1 MKLPE
6 KIIALRRLK
15 DWSQEELAERLN
27 VSRQFVSKWESGA
40 STPELDRIA
49 ELCRLFDVSADTL
62 IRDELTP
69 ECLDESVPAVDP
81 EHPLLSL
88 DDTYAYVA
96 QSQTVANKIGLG
108 VAACIVSPALIVLLS
123 EISEKLSD
131 LLGLPIMFLLIA
143 WGVWQFITAGS
154 MNDRY
159 RFIEKRRFTL
169 SREAHSWVS
178 EAREKFRPALARDIA
193 IGVVLCILSPMPI
206 ILLDVIFHHSRLMA
220 GLGPALL
227 LLLVAVAVYLF
238 IYSGSMQGCYHRL
251 LKERD

>member
-15 DWSQEELAERLN
+15 DWSQEDLAERLN
-27 VSRQFVSKWESGA
+27 VSRQSVSKWESGA

-69 ECLDESVPAVDP
+69 ECLGESVPAVDP
-81 EHPLLSL
+81 EHPLLTL

-108 VAACIVSPALIVLLS
+108 VAACIVSPALVVLFSDVS
-123 EISEKLSD
+123 ESMSN
-131 LLGLPIMFLLIA
+131 LLGLPVMFLLIA
-143 WGVWQFITAGS
+143 WGVWQFIIAGS

-159 RFIEKRRFTL
+159 LFIEKRRFTL
-169 SREAHSWVS
+169 SREAQSWIV
-178 EAREKFRPALARDIA
+178 EAREQFRPALARDIA

-206 ILLDVIFHHSRLMA
+206 ILLDALYHSALMA
-220 GLGPALL
+220 GIGPALL
-227 LLLVAVAVYLF
+227 LLLVALAVYLF
-238 IYSGSMQGCYHRL
+238 IYSGSVQGCYHRL

>member
-6 KIIALRRLK
+6 KIIARRRLK
-15 DWSQEELAERLN
+15 DWSQEDLAERLN
-27 VSRQFVSKWESGA
+27 VSRQSVSKWESGA

-69 ECLDESVPAVDP
+69 ECLGESVPAVDP
-81 EHPLLSL
+81 EHPLLTL

-108 VAACIVSPALIVLLS
+108 VAACIVSPALVVLFSDVS
-123 EISEKLSD
+123 ESMSN
-131 LLGLPIMFLLIA
+131 LLGLPVMFLLIA

-169 SREAHSWVS
+169 SREAQSWIV
-178 EAREKFRPALARDIA
+178 EAREQFRPALARDIA

-206 ILLDVIFHHSRLMA
+206 ILLDALYHSALMA
-220 GLGPALL
+220 GIGPALL
-227 LLLVAVAVYLF
+227 LLLVALAVYLF
-238 IYSGSMQGCYHRL
+238 IYSGSVQGCYHRL

>member
-15 DWSQEELAERLN
+15 DWSQEDLAERLN
-27 VSRQFVSKWESGA
+27 VSRQSVSKWESGA

-69 ECLDESVPAVDP
+69 ECLGESVPAVDP
-81 EHPLLSL
+81 EHPLLTL

-108 VAACIVSPALIVLLS
+108 VAACIVSPALVVLFSDVS
-123 EISEKLSD
+123 ESMSN
-131 LLGLPIMFLLIA
+131 LLGLPVMFLLIA

-169 SREAHSWVS
+169 SREAQSWIV
-178 EAREKFRPALARDIA
+178 EAREQFRPALTRDIA

-206 ILLDVIFHHSRLMA
+206 ILLDALYHSALMA
-220 GLGPALL
+220 GIGPALL
-227 LLLVAVAVYLF
+227 LLLVALAVYLF
-238 IYSGSMQGCYHRL
+238 IYSGSVQGCYHRL